1 MLTKADIETSL
12 EKLGN
17 APHFRKLC
25 FRHPDI
31 RVRAGYQAVFHQQA
45 TGEQPVFQQHPPL
58 ELLRSTPAGAK
69 IPADESP
76 VYATTCSQCGG
87 GVCEP
92 VKSAD
97 ETEWLTEDAE

>member
-31 RVRAGYQAVFHQQA
+31 RVRAGYQATFTQNA
-45 TGEQPVFQQHPPL
+45 AGWTGFQDHPPL

-69 IPADESP
+69 IPGDESP
-76 VYATTCSQCGG
+76 VYAATCSQCGG

-92 VKSAD
+92 VRSAD
-97 ETEWLTEDAE
+97 ETAWLTEDAE